1 MGTVESTTSTV
12 FKIGPATADVTKH
25 VISYTSDKQ
34 RAEKVAEIMGN
45 CMDLDCEEIDDA
57 LVFSSENGFYDFHE
71 PMNDWFQPLRGPVAI
86 LCDGDKDD
94 ILPYILG
101 KRSSIQAATEERS
114 FVISNMDGSSTK
126 VSGTTLGEEIRSA
139 TANFRVRVLEKLKF
153 VSAR

>member
-12 FKIGPATADVTKH
+12 FKIGPATAEVTKH
-25 VISYTSDKQ
+25 VISYTSEKQ

-101 KRSSIQAATEERS
+101 KRSSIQKAMEEPS
-114 FVISNMDGSSTK
+114 FIISSMNEGTTK
-126 VSGTTLGEEIRSA
+126 VSDKTLGQEIRNA
-139 TANFRVRVLEKLKF
+139 TANFRVRLLEKIKQ
-153 VSAR
+153 